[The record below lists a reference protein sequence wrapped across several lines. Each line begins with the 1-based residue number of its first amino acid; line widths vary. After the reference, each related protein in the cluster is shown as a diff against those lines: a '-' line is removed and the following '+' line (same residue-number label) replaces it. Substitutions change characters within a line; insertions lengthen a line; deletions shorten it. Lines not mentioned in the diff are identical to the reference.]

1 MNTPIFVLF
10 SLFFSFDKY
19 LLSTYHAFSTVLG
32 TKNIA
37 VNKGIIFVF
46 INSG

>member
-1 MNTPIFVLF
+1 MNTPIFVIVF
-10 SLFFSFDKY
+10 FFSFDKY
-19 LLSTYHAFSTVLG
+19 LLSTYHAFSTVLD

-37 VNKGIIFVF
+37 VNKAIIYVF